1 MSKKE
6 IIKQIRDVTGCTEEK
21 AEVIFSKGVDNGNII
36 LRVDWEYII
45 NRLIIAAIIVVGLWA
60 LWRRLL

>member
-6 IIKQIRDVTGCTEEK
+6 IIKEIRNVTGCSQEK
-21 AEVIFSKGVDNGNII
+21 AEVIFAKGVANGNII

-45 NRLIIAAIIVVGLWA
+45 NRLIIAAIVVVGLWA
-60 LWRRLL
+60 LWRRLF

>member
-1 MSKKE
+1 MSKKD
-6 IIKQIRDVTGCTEEK
+6 IIEKIREVTGCSEEK
-21 AEVIFSKGVDNGNII
+21 AEVIFAKGVANGHLIQKVN
-36 LRVDWEYII
+36 WEYII